1 MRYQN
6 GKEIKIGEY
15 VAMPDG
21 ITGKVLVSIT
31 DDDYNNGRTNPE
43 WGQLTP
49 GILVRTADMSVV
61 HYGMEFDMTA
71 NATADR

>member
-21 ITGKVLVSIT
+21 VTGKVLVSIS
-31 DDDYNNGRTNPE
+31 DDNYNNGRLNPE
-43 WGQLTP
+43 RGNLTP

-61 HYGMEFDMTA
+61 HYGAEFDMTA
-71 NATADR
+71 DETVDR